1 MIRLNPINRNNFF
14 LYRVLGKLCRGSEGT
29 SQAHNFPVISTITR
43 SIYGSCQ
50 EPLLQMHFIQLNAA
64 AALIQINVYLM
75 YEFRSGIN
83 RMQWQP
89 HKIPRA
95 NEFMVL

>member
-1 MIRLNPINRNNFF
+1 
-14 LYRVLGKLCRGSEGT
+14 
-29 SQAHNFPVISTITR
+29 
-43 SIYGSCQ
+43 
-50 EPLLQMHFIQLNAA
+50 MHFIQLNAA

-95 NEFMVL
+95 NEFMTLQFAHRILTSSNLEFL

>member
-1 MIRLNPINRNNFF
+1 
-14 LYRVLGKLCRGSEGT
+14 
-29 SQAHNFPVISTITR
+29 
-43 SIYGSCQ
+43 
-50 EPLLQMHFIQLNAA
+50 MHFIQLNAA